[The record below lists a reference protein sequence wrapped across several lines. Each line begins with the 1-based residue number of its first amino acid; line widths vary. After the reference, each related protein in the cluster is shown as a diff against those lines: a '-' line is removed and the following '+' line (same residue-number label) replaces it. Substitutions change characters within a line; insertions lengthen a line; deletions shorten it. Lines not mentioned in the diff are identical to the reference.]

1 MMGLRAIA
9 FSALLFV
16 GSAALADKAQ
26 CPVRE
31 VGSAY
36 PWQNLEPIK
45 GDRYAWIIVDVDKTG
60 RPIRCGVGE
69 NNIPDPD
76 MRFLMCNAY
85 KGDWRAPAASAGDP
99 DVRTIKRRTTM
110 IGYEHQMADK
120 KARKLWFKQHP
131 DERQE
136 CYPE

>member
-1 MMGLRAIA
+1 MMGIRAIA
-9 FSALLFV
+9 FCATLFV
-16 GSAALADKAQ
+16 GSAALADKAP

-45 GDRYAWIIVDVDKTG
+45 GDRHAVLFIDVDKTG
-60 RPIRCGVGE
+60 RPINCRIGE
-69 NNIPDPD
+69 NNIPDPE
-76 MRFLMCNAY
+76 MRFRACQAY
-85 KGDWRAPAASAGDP
+85 KGDWRAAPAAPSAP
-99 DVRTIKRRTTM
+99 NVRTVTRQFTL

-120 KARKLWFKQHP
+120 RARRLWFKQHP